1 MAKRPR
7 CPVVKLVNPSTA
19 AAKSFIANFNCLMST
34 ARKIPFKRNDG
45 FIDKFNPQTSITT
58 VFLLIAHDGVSQ
70 HHIWEEFISK
80 NKSFGLVIWVSD
92 EYINLQN
99 EFIKMHNVS
108 LNISEW
114 NKYGDLIPTI
124 LVLMSLAII
133 RYPNL
138 THCHLVPGNSVPIK
152 HLKWYNDQSTKVC
165 FDPVNWNK
173 LNRPRIISYS
183 MHFSISRF
191 LKIL

>member
-1 MAKRPR
+1 
-7 CPVVKLVNPSTA
+7 
-19 AAKSFIANFNCLMST
+19 MST
-34 ARKIPFKRNDG
+34 GRQIPFKGNDG
-45 FIDKFNPQTSITT
+45 YIDIFNPQRSITT

-70 HHIWEEFISK
+70 PTIWEHFISK
-80 NKSFGLVIWVSD
+80 NNTFGLVVWVSG
-92 EYINLQN
+92 EYIDVQN
-99 EFIKMHNVS
+99 DFIKTNNVA

-152 HLKWYNDQSTKVC
+152 NLEWYNDKSTKVC

-183 MHFSISRF
+183 MHFSISRS
-191 LKIL
+191 LKSYI